1 MKSKLLELFIIGI
14 LIFASLFFYGF
25 GKAAY
30 DVHNGLNMF
39 TIANRVQSLNSV
51 SSEGYRTYLIH
62 FANLFDQHKKDKKQ

>member
-1 MKSKLLELFIIGI
+1 MKSKLIELFILGI
-14 LIFASLFFYGF
+14 LVLVSLFGYGF

-30 DVHNGLNMF
+30 DIHNGLNMF

-62 FANLFDQHKKDKKQ
+62 FANLFDKSKKDKKQ